1 MSETFLVVARLL
13 VLEGAG
19 NSRRLMPRERHTH
32 RTFARKLRPRCGFRL
47 IYQLLRI
54 PSRGLSFGFLF
65 Q

>member
-19 NSRRLMPRERHTH
+19 NSRRLMPRERLHTH

-54 PSRGLSFGFLF
+54 PSRGLSFLF